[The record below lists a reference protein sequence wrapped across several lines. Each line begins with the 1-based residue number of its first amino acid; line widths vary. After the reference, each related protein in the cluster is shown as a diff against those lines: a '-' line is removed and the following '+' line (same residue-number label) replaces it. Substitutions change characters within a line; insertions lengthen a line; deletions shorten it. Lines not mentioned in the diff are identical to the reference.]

1 MKNLK
6 ITISLILLLAFL
18 LSAGLLYIKGQKT
31 EETIESYT
39 YTIKPV
45 EGVSRSILAR
55 GILQCAE
62 TVPAVVGTNGR
73 ITDMMPQG
81 TIVKKGDILF
91 QIDDA
96 SAKENIEN
104 QEASLHTSELSLVK
118 LNTQYDLIDF
128 QETQTIAL
136 RKAQLDHA
144 ILEEAEELAEPK
156 PRELRLME
164 IEEELAKLN
173 LEDAQDNY
181 DREYRLF
188 KKDYISASAL
198 EPYEQKLENSKATLE
213 ELLLQNKLTRKGATD
228 ERRVEL
234 KMAVKRARSNME
246 RREKHK
252 ERRINDIK
260 AQIEAEKL
268 NKKVIINNL
277 EHSKL
282 ECSRAIVKATTDGVF
297 KIRTYRDWRQG
308 GQLREVAVGEEKN
321 PQDVVGDVIDPKHM
335 VVKLV
340 VNESDYHYLKDGMDV
355 ELEMPAITNHV
366 FKGKLQRLG
375 AIGRDRNHVDPTA
388 MASGDSEV
396 SMFSAAIAFD
406 GEGITFHP
414 GMSSLIK
421 IFIQRAPEGI
431 LIPRAAVDYNSD
443 GQFTIQFADKS
454 VQAIEG
460 AYFNEN
466 YFEVKKGV
474 NIGDSLLIQTTHGM
488 L

>member
-6 ITISLILLLAFL
+6 VTISVILLLAFL
-18 LSAGLLYIKGQKT
+18 LSACLLYIKGRKT
-31 EETIESYT
+31 EEAIESYT

-45 EGVSRSILAR
+45 EGASRSILAR

-96 SAKENIEN
+96 TAKENIEN

-144 ILEEAEELAEPK
+144 ILEEKEELAEPK
-156 PRELRLME
+156 PRELRIME

-181 DREYRLF
+181 DRELRLF

-198 EPYEQKLENSKATLE
+198 EPYEQKLENAKATLE
-213 ELLLQNKLTRKGATD
+213 ELLLQNNLERKGATD

-297 KIRTYRDWRQG
+297 KIRTYRDWRTG

-321 PQDVVGDVIDPKHM
+321 PQDVVGDVIDPKLM

-431 LIPRAAVDYNSD
+431 LIPRAAVEYNAD
-443 GQFTIQFADKS
+443 GQFTVQLPDKS
-454 VQAIEG
+454 IQAVEG
-460 AYFNEN
+460 SYFNET
-466 YFEVKKGV
+466 YFEVKKGL

>member
-6 ITISLILLLAFL
+6 VTISVILLLAFL
-18 LSAGLLYIKGQKT
+18 LSACLLYIKGRKT
-31 EETIESYT
+31 EEAIESYT

-45 EGVSRSILAR
+45 EGASRSILAR

-156 PRELRLME
+156 PRDLRLME

-181 DREYRLF
+181 DREHRLF

-234 KMAVKRARSNME
+234 NMAVKRARSNME

-297 KIRTYRDWRQG
+297 KIRTYRDWRTG

-340 VNESDYHYLKDGMDV
+340 V
-355 ELEMPAITNHV
+355 
-366 FKGKLQRLG
+366 
-375 AIGRDRNHVDPTA
+375 
-388 MASGDSEV
+388 
-396 SMFSAAIAFD
+396 
-406 GEGITFHP
+406 
-414 GMSSLIK
+414 
-421 IFIQRAPEGI
+421 
-431 LIPRAAVDYNSD
+431 
-443 GQFTIQFADKS
+443 
-454 VQAIEG
+454 
-460 AYFNEN
+460 
-466 YFEVKKGV
+466 
-474 NIGDSLLIQTTHGM
+474 
-488 L
+488 